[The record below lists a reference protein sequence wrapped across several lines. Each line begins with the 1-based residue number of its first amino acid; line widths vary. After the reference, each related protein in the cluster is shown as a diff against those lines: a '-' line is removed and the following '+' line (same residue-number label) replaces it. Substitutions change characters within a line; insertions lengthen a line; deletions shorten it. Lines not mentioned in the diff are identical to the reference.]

1 MIKNG
6 TPAIVAAGAAAGL
19 ALLVG
24 GCERPVHDVQQTGY
38 RGTGA
43 QQVVRTKLEAKLR
56 LANYVPPPPYDLPKD
71 EGGPRA
77 GQEYQNVKVL
87 GDLSVDEFNYTMAA
101 ITAWIA
107 PPEQGCNYCHNP
119 ENMASDAVYT
129 KVVARKMF
137 QMTRNINSNWT
148 THVQATGV
156 TCYTCHRGNAV
167 PKYVWSETPDRF
179 ADRTSIRGN
188 KFGQNTPGQ
197 SSVGLASLPY
207 DPFTPYLF
215 QAKEIRLQGVQP
227 DRISAHSVPIASAEG
242 TYGLMMH
249 MSNSLGVNCS
259 YCHNANN
266 FQSWAGSRPQRAV
279 AWYGIR
285 MVRDINNNYIQQLA
299 NVFPANRVGPLGDP
313 YKVNCTTCH
322 QGVYKPLYGVSM
334 LKDYPGLRAAYGTKV
349 AVKAPVAGDLRA
361 AAAADEAAGV
371 SGPPASAPQPAPL
384 VTTPIAYRR

>member
-1 MIKNG
+1 MMRMKAA
-6 TPAIVAAGAAAGL
+6 TAIVAASS
-19 ALLVG
+19 ALLLTA
-24 GCERPVHDVQQTGY
+24 CERPGHIVEQTGY

-43 QQVVRTKLEAKLR
+43 QQVIRTKLEDKLR
-56 LANYVPPPPYDLPKD
+56 LANVVPPPPYDLPKD

-101 ITAWIA
+101 LTAWVA
-107 PPEQGCNYCHNP
+107 PEAQGCNYCHNP

-129 KVVARKMF
+129 KVVARKML

-148 THVQATGV
+148 THVQGTGV

-167 PKYVWSETPDRF
+167 PKYVWNETPDRF
-179 ADRTSIRGN
+179 ADRTSIRGQ

-197 SSVGLASLPY
+197 SSVAFASLPY
-207 DPFTPYLF
+207 DPFTPYLLK
-215 QAKEIRLQGVQP
+215 ANEIRLQGVTP
-227 DRISAHSVPIASAEG
+227 DRISPRSVPIASAEG

-266 FQSWAGSRPQRAV
+266 FQSWSQSRPQRAV

-285 MVRDINNNYIQQLA
+285 MVRDININYVNA
-299 NVFPANRVGPLGDP
+299 VGYAMPANRLGPLGDP

-322 QGVYKPLYGVSM
+322 QGVNKPLYGVSM
-334 LKDYPGLRAAYGTKV
+334 LKDYPGLRGPHGAKV
-349 AVKAPVAGDLRA
+349 VVQPAVAGDLRA

-371 SGPPASAPQPAPL
+371 GGPPASATPPAPL
-384 VTTPIAYRR
+384 VTTPISFTR